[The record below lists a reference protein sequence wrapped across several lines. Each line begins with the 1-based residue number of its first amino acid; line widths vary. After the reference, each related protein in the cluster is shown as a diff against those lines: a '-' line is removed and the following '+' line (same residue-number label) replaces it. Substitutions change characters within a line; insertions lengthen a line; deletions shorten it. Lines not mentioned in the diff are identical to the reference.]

1 MTEKALIKSALM
13 HEMPDLQNFQPKMI
27 KRSGKTKK
35 ALLIAAIIILCFVL
49 CAFAVVRI
57 VRLFSASG
65 DKIDMGFEGAE
76 VAGTELLLYVNYNSY
91 GQDFEIG
98 RDITVATDPNFE
110 NVLRPRSC
118 TPNGSL
124 YTYKYDIDEAVDTV
138 YVAPPVLYV
147 PKTIEPYCV
156 PLYSDEDGEW
166 FSISD
171 VRTTKAG
178 AGMYAVTVEIEP
190 FDNTLPRFPK
200 LDIGDGTVGITARST
215 SHNFNADFMFDYS
228 VFSFTVY
235 AEDEERL
242 NEMLKTASI
251 VVEDALVIVEAKD
264 VLFSTN
270 ITKLDVELTDYV
282 APPPDE
288 NPSHENGASVTDD
301 IEYTMSAGDFYA
313 GDMYDGFSDVL
324 ERILAATDVYLGGD
338 ILGSGYG
345 RALIRANDAEK
356 AELLEIISRIDG
368 TQFEE
373 TEGAGGGTGRLF
385 FEDGGGMQS
394 VLFGVGE
401 DGCWGASVDLYDS
414 IAMSSYLFAGVLDLG
429 DYTEPS
435 IKTYMAEAE
444 SFDLAGING
453 WIQAVR
459 LDNTDRDYCA
469 LVRNLDAGD
478 AYYVN
483 KLATAALLS
492 LLEKTPGLEGEYE
505 GTEDY
510 SFNQEVTVG
519 GNTYLV
525 DTNSGIYSLGD
536 TLYRITAETP
546 LRRLQMYLGIAG

>member
-27 KRSGKTKK
+27 NRSSKTKK
-35 ALLIAAIIILCFVL
+35 VLLIAAVVIICLVL
-49 CAFAVVRI
+49 CAFAIVQI
-57 VRLFSASG
+57 VRLFSDSG

-76 VAGTELLLYVNYNSY
+76 VVGTELLLYVNYNSY

-98 RDITVATDPNFE
+98 RDITVAADPDFE
-110 NVLRPRSC
+110 NVLRPCSC

-124 YTYKYDIDEAVDTV
+124 YTYRYGIDEAVNTI

-147 PKTIEPYCV
+147 PKTIEPYYV
-156 PLYSDEDGEW
+156 PLYSDEDGGW

-171 VRTTKAG
+171 VRTKKAG
-178 AGMYAVTVEIEP
+178 AGVFSVTVEIEP

-200 LDIGDGTVGITARST
+200 LDFGDGTSITARST
-215 SHNFNADFMFDYS
+215 SHNFNSDFMFGDAK
-228 VFSFTVY
+228 FIFTVY
-235 AEDEERL
+235 ADDEERL
-242 NEMLKTASI
+242 NEILKTASI
-251 VVEDALVIVEAKD
+251 VVEDALVSVEAKD

-270 ITKLDVELTDYV
+270 ITKLDVELSDYV
-282 APPPDE
+282 EPPPDKT
-288 NPSHENGASVTDD
+288 PSNENGASVTDN
-301 IEYTMSAGDFYA
+301 EYTMSAGDFYV

-338 ILGSGYG
+338 FLGSEYG
-345 RALIRANDAEK
+345 QVLIRANDAEK

-373 TEGAGGGTGRLF
+373 TEVGTGGTGRLF
-385 FEDGGGMQS
+385 FEDGDGIQS

-401 DGCWGASVDLYDS
+401 DGGWGASVPLYDS

-444 SFDLAGING
+444 SFDLAGINS
-453 WIQAVR
+453 WTQELR
-459 LDNTDRDYCA
+459 LDSTDRDYCA
-469 LVRNLDAGD
+469 LVRNSSTGD
-478 AYYVN
+478 EYYVN
-483 KLATAALLS
+483 KLVTATLLT
-492 LLEKTPGLEGEYE
+492 LLEETPELEGEYE
-505 GTEDY
+505 GTEEY
-510 SFNQEVTVG
+510 SFNWEVAVG

-525 DTNSGIYSLGD
+525 DTNTGIYSLGD
-536 TLYRITAETP
+536 TLYRITAESP
-546 LRRLQMYLGIAG
+546 LSRLHMYLGISG